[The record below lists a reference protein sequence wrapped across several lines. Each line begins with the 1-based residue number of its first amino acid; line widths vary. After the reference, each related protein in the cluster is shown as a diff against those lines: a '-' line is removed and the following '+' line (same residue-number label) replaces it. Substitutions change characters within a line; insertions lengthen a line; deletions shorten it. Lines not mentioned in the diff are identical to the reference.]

1 MPLNRTNLPLN
12 DIEFGSLADDSS
24 IKAVWRQSRPY
35 KHNNISN
42 LTKKRRQLTPDAFP
56 IIKLAGS
63 LLLLFFAA
71 IIVAGQ
77 FWNQNPTYRSHIDLG
92 DDLSLQRLREMGEI
106 AARRH
111 PGVVAMNVPL
121 SLSAFQR
128 TDWAAVKQ
136 SCTPA
141 LSTSNTHSTSNP
153 PSPTKI
159 ILVTGS
165 AGFIGMH
172 AAIALRKQGH
182 GVVGLDNFNDYYPTS
197 LKRARQ
203 AHAADT
209 AGVYTVDGDINDK
222 EMLTKLT
229 SICGGFTHV
238 VHMAAQAGVRYATKH
253 PSSYV
258 YANLAGM
265 VTLLEAIAAQRQH
278 KPALVYA
285 SSSSVYGLN
294 AARPFSEDDRVDKPA
309 SLYAATKRVRIT
321 YINRYKSTTSDQDY
335 YHFPFFSLS
344 YIHIPYIH
352 IDPFSPLS
360 LSLSLSL
367 YLSSPPPF
375 LTTQPIQADELMA
388 HVYHHLHGISAI
400 GLRFF
405 TVYGPWGRPDMAAYK
420 FAVSIVKGDP
430 LPIFQGPKNGQ
441 ELSRDFTYIDDAVA
455 GILSA
460 VATVPPSQPSAAI
473 NEVYNIGNTHPHT
486 VTDLVDTLEKYLG
499 VVALRRYLP
508 LPSAGDVLETYADV
522 SKAKQALGYAPV
534 TTLDDGI
541 AKFIDWF
548 FSYYGTALDDDEDGR
563 LGQPQDWSYRPL

>member
-1 MPLNRTNLPLN
+1 MPLNKTNLPIN
-12 DIEFGSLADDSS
+12 DIEFGNLADNSS
-24 IKAVWRQSRPY
+24 IKAVWRQRRPY
-35 KHNNISN
+35 AHNTSK
-42 LTKKRRQLTPDAFP
+42 LTKKRRQLTPDTFP

-71 IIVAGQ
+71 IVVAGQ
-77 FWNQNPTYRSHIDLG
+77 LWNQTPTYRSHIDLD

-128 TDWAAVKQ
+128 TDWTAVKQ
-136 SCTPA
+136 SCTPT
-141 LSTSNTHSTSNP
+141 LSTSNPHSTSNP
-153 PSPTKI
+153 PPPAKT
-159 ILVTGS
+159 ILLTGS

-182 GVVGLDNFNDYYPTS
+182 GVVGLDNFNDYYPSS

-265 VTLLEAIAAQRQH
+265 VTLLEAIAAQQPH

-294 AARPFSEDDRVDKPA
+294 VARPFSEDDRVDKPA
-309 SLYAATKRVRIT
+309 SLYAATKRVSILYR
-321 YINRYKSTTSDQDY
+321 YIYKSTTSDQVY
-335 YHFPFFSLS
+335 YHLCTMFLISL
-344 YIHIPYIH
+344 
-352 IDPFSPLS
+352 L
-360 LSLSLSL
+360 
-367 YLSSPPPF
+367 
-375 LTTQPIQADELMA
+375 
-388 HVYHHLHGISAI
+388 
-400 GLRFF
+400 
-405 TVYGPWGRPDMAAYK
+405 
-420 FAVSIVKGDP
+420 VSV
-430 LPIFQGPKNGQ
+430 F
-441 ELSRDFTYIDDAVA
+441 
-455 GILSA
+455 
-460 VATVPPSQPSAAI
+460 
-473 NEVYNIGNTHPHT
+473 
-486 VTDLVDTLEKYLG
+486 
-499 VVALRRYLP
+499 LP
-508 LPSAGDVLETYADV
+508 LPLIYILTPLPPSFL
-522 SKAKQALGYAPV
+522 SPLFLPPS
-534 TTLDDGI
+534 LSS
-541 AKFIDWF
+541 FIN
-548 FSYYGTALDDDEDGR
+548 R
-563 LGQPQDWSYRPL
+563 LMS